1 MKYSTGR
8 ESKVKHSTG
17 DTYDIWVRAHK
28 RRTGPQC
35 ATGEYAAIKHFT
47 GRYYDLKLEEEREME
62 KAEAEEA
69 ARLHDRRQHA

>member
-28 RRTGPQC
+28 RKNGPRC

-47 GRYYDLKLEEEREME
+47 GRYYDLKREEEL
-62 KAEAEEA
+62 EAERAEREA
-69 ARLHDRRQHA
+69 AMYERPQRA